1 MDVTVAIGTERDQ
14 IFVCVVSRRH
24 KQRSDRR
31 GDGFRSCGI
40 SYVRVHFAPERRRL
54 AFVSVLARRFKGRD
68 VIAARR
74 SGGHILGTCKGG
86 DRTTG
91 ALAQTGQGNQS
102 ALYSRYHRKGTYA
115 LLWSQDRRAHATNML
130 PKPTRLQYPE
140 CAFKV
145 PRAHPASSCLLYCG
159 LVGRPLKEAFDDS
172 LKRVS
177 RLSD

>member
-54 AFVSVLARRFKGRD
+54 AFVSVLARRFKDRD

-74 SGGHILGTCKGG
+74 SGGHILGTC
-86 DRTTG
+86 TG
-91 ALAQTGQGNQS
+91 RRPNNRSTRSNGPGEPERLTFSLPQEGHLCFAFVTGPDMRPTCYQS
-102 ALYSRYHRKGTYA
+102 LLVFSILTACSRFLGCT
-115 LLWSQDRRAHATNML
+115 
-130 PKPTRLQYPE
+130 
-140 CAFKV
+140 
-145 PRAHPASSCLLYCG
+145 PASSCLLYCG
-159 LVGRPLKEAFDDS
+159 LVGRPLKRS
-172 LKRVS
+172 LR
-177 RLSD
+177 